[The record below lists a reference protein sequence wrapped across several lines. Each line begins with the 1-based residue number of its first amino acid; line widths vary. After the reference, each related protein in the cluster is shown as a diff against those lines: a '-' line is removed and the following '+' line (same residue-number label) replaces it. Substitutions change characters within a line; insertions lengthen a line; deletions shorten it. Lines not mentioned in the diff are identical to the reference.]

1 MSRDELIKKLE
12 ELDRVLLEE
21 MPVEEITDHARE
33 QAHYNLEN
41 LIDIIKENEEAILA

>member
-1 MSRDELIKKLE
+1 MSRDEFIKKLE

-21 MPVEEITDHARE
+21 MDIEEIADYARE

-41 LIDIIKENEEAILA
+41 LIDIIKENEE